1 MSTSVSKGA
10 LFIVVMVAG
19 AVQILRRIL
28 SPGVPR
34 KALPVWNSQ
43 PFDGSKSEE
52 VKARLRRD
60 EVRLQLEKGL
70 AVVGAISVGLLIW
83 QNFLIQ
89 RQLSEQAAQRVVD
102 IEQLDHQVRDDL
114 SIRRAQLVNTIY
126 TVRCK
131 EVGPPDEPIKIN
143 GQVVSFEPDC
153 KPSANP
159 RTLREAVVAFAE
171 IERSRGGLVDLRYAS
186 LQSLRLDGVNLSKV
200 DLTESDLGHVRLTG
214 GNLEGSVLDQVDF
227 RAAWLDHV
235 IFRNASASYAY
246 FRRAFAEGA
255 DFESADLSDAL
266 MGDANLSNANF
277 RNADLTGVWLENAN
291 LAKADFAHADLDH
304 ADLRGAWIAGS
315 RFAKARNITIEQLAE
330 ACGDSTTALPEDVE
344 EAPASWD
351 EGLCKQRKERIN
363 VLIEKWQ
370 RR

>member
-1 MSTSVSKGA
+1 MSISVSKGA
-10 LFIVVMVAG
+10 LFFVAMVAG
-19 AVQILRRIL
+19 AVPIFRRIL
-28 SPGVPR
+28 RPRVPR
-34 KALPVWNSQ
+34 KTLPVRNSQ
-43 PFDGSKSEE
+43 GFDGLKSEE

-89 RQLSEQAAQRVVD
+89 RQLSEQAAQRAVH

-114 SIRRAQLVNTIY
+114 AIRRAQLVNTIY

-131 EVGPPDEPIKIN
+131 EVGPDEPIKIN

-171 IERSRGGLVDLRYAS
+171 IERSRGALVDLRYAS

-227 RAAWLDHV
+227 RAAWLDDV
-235 IFRNASASYAY
+235 TFRNASASYAY

-277 RNADLTGVWLENAN
+277 RNADLTGVWLENAH
-291 LAKADFAHADLDH
+291 LDKADFAHADLDH